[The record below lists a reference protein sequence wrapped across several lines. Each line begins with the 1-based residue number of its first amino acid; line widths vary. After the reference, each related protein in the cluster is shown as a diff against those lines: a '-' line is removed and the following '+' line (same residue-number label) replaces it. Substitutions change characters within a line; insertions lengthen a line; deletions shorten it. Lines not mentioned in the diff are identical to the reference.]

1 MRKSPEARRERET
14 KTGRKRN
21 RNQNAYFIPNMPDL
35 LIEQAIYGSQG
46 AGGYRFLARSPGFR
60 DDWLPEAQRLCTAFG
75 ERPAGV
81 ACPAAVFAQ
90 PLDKQHVA
98 VVQVADQGQDDAGRP
113 GALGFR
119 LLVLPRPVYSRW
131 IGDPFLVAERFPPP
145 WNARGDLP
153 VLTWPDEP
161 LPPRTVEEVRRILGP
176 AGEGPDA
183 GVSQSATLLGGV
195 QALVDGGRLA
205 FERPAP
211 APDLVRKLWALLP
224 ASTRG
229 HLWPA
234 SFAFGN
240 DLSFHVLVLPRI
252 RGDEVA
258 GYLTE
263 EQAGDYPEG
272 RYELNLQLAA
282 EAGDQRELDML
293 FARRSSAETMR
304 LGLILLAVAVILVVA
319 VTLLNAFR
327 NPAPRPANPEP
338 NAAPTSKTSAAPESV
353 PPAAVPAP
361 LTEDERERLREALYE
376 LAGQLGVQPLWE
388 PATVESLLTAVEI
401 HLGAPDAAGA
411 APQRRLQLLLWRNRV
426 AGHDDPRLN
435 PAEMVERLADQTAA
449 LRTARRAP

>member
-1 MRKSPEARRERET
+1 
-14 KTGRKRN
+14 
-21 RNQNAYFIPNMPDL
+21 MPDL

-46 AGGYRFLARSPGFR
+46 AGGYRFLAQSPGFR
-60 DDWLPEAQRLCTAFG
+60 EEWLPEAQRLCTAFG
-75 ERPAGV
+75 ERPAAV
-81 ACPAAVFAQ
+81 ACPGAVFAQ
-90 PLDKQHVA
+90 PLGKQHVA
-98 VVQVADQGQDDAGRP
+98 VVQVADQGSDDAGRP

-161 LPPRTVEEVRRILGP
+161 LPPRTVEEVRRILRP
-176 AGEGPDA
+176 AGEGLDA

-195 QALVDGGRLA
+195 QALVDGGRLV
-205 FERPAP
+205 FERPTP
-211 APDLVRKLWALLP
+211 APELVRNLWALLP

-240 DLSFHVLVLPRI
+240 DLGFHVLVVPRI
-252 RGDEVA
+252 RGEEVA

-263 EQAGDYPEG
+263 DQAGDYPEG

-282 EAGDQRELDML
+282 EAGDQRELDIL

-319 VTLLNAFR
+319 VALLNAVLA
-327 NPAPRPANPEP
+327 PAPRPADPEP
-338 NAAPTSKTSAAPESV
+338 KAAPTSRTAAPE
-353 PPAAVPAP
+353 PIPLAAVHAP
-361 LTEDERERLREALYE
+361 LTEAERERLRQSLHG
-376 LAGQLGVQPLWE
+376 LAARLGVEPLWE
-388 PATVESLLTAVEI
+388 PATVESLLTAVEV
-401 HLGAPDAAGA
+401 HLGAPEAIGAG
-411 APQRRLQLLLWRNRV
+411 PRRRLQLLLWRNHV

-435 PAEMVERLADQTAA
+435 PVELVERLADHVAA
-449 LRTARRAP
+449 VRTARRDP

>member
-1 MRKSPEARRERET
+1 
-14 KTGRKRN
+14 
-21 RNQNAYFIPNMPDL
+21 MPDL

-60 DDWLPEAQRLCTAFG
+60 EEWLPEAQRLCTAFG

-81 ACPAAVFAQ
+81 ACSAAVFAQ
-90 PLDKQHVA
+90 PLGKQHVA
-98 VVQVADQGQDDAGRP
+98 VVQVADQGIDDAGRP

-119 LLVLPRPVYSRW
+119 LLVLPRPVYARW
-131 IGDPFLVAERFPPP
+131 IGDPFLVAEQFPPP

-153 VLTWPDEP
+153 ALAWPDEP
-161 LPPRTVEEVRRILGP
+161 LPPRTVEEVRRILRP

-183 GVSQSATLLGGV
+183 GVSQSATFLGGV
-195 QALVDGGRLA
+195 QALVDGGRLV

-211 APDLVRKLWALLP
+211 APELVRNLWALLP

-240 DLSFHVLVLPRI
+240 ELGFHLLVVPRV
-252 RGDEVA
+252 RGEEVV

-282 EAGDQRELDML
+282 EAGDQRELDAL

-304 LGLILLAVAVILVVA
+304 LGLILLAVAVILVIA
-319 VTLLNAFR
+319 VTLLNAVR
-327 NPAPRPANPEP
+327 APAPRPAIPEP
-338 NAAPTSKTSAAPESV
+338 KAAPASKTAAAPETI
-353 PPAAVPAP
+353 PRAVVYPP
-361 LTEDERERLREALYE
+361 LTEAERERLQEALHG
-376 LAGQLGVQPLWE
+376 LAGQLGVRPLWE
-388 PATVESLLTAVEI
+388 PATVESLLTAVET
-401 HLGAPDAAGA
+401 HLGAPDGAGA
-411 APQRRLQLLLWRNRV
+411 VPQRRLQLLLWRNRV

-435 PAEMVERLADQTAA
+435 PAEMVERLADQVAA
-449 LRTARRAP
+449 LRTARRTP